1 LAVTLYRYG
10 HRIVSPASDSLFS
23 GSMDQIALN
32 KFRVVDQSFKYQFKS
47 AIEEFVAAF
56 GRGEDATPLL
66 TCFKKWHNAMPFRSD
81 KDYILMRDS
90 LDEAIVQYRF
100 K

>member
-1 LAVTLYRYG
+1 MLYRYG
-10 HRIVSPASDSLFS
+10 HRIVSPACNRLFS
-23 GSMDQIALN
+23 GSMGQIAEHKTSLLEEP
-32 KFRVVDQSFKYQFKS
+32 FDHRFKS

-66 TCFKKWHNAMPFRSD
+66 TCMSIWHDAMPFTSD
-81 KDYILMRDS
+81 QDYILMRDS

>member
-1 LAVTLYRYG
+1 MLYRYG
-10 HRIVSPASDSLFS
+10 HRIVSPACDSLFS
-23 GSMDQIALN
+23 GSMDQIAQT
-32 KFRVVDQSFKYQFKS
+32 KFRLVDDPFEHQFQP
-47 AIEEFVAAF
+47 AIEGFVAAF

-66 TCFKKWHNAMPFRSD
+66 TCFKTWHKAMPFRSD

-90 LDEAIVQYRF
+90 LDEAIVQYGF

>member
-1 LAVTLYRYG
+1 MLYRYG
-10 HRIVSPASDSLFS
+10 HRIVSPACDSLFS
-23 GSMDQIALN
+23 GSMDQIRRHKSGL
-32 KFRVVDQSFKYQFKS
+32 VDDPFEHQFQP
-47 AIEEFVAAF
+47 AIEGFVAAF

-66 TCFKKWHNAMPFRSD
+66 TCMNIWHNAMPFTSD
-81 KDYILMRDS
+81 QDYILMRDS